1 MRIVENSSERVVL
14 RDRTLWVSWVCLGA
28 AAAVCLLVALKHGD
42 PRALYAAGFV
52 AVFGLFFLR
61 ATDAVFD
68 KARKTC
74 FVRRRDIWRVTEVE
88 LAFRDIVDVRVEPMH
103 VQDDEGGFKVR
114 LSLVTAGQA
123 VPLSAAYG
131 PGLERY
137 EAMRE
142 TLLDT
147 VMQGR
152 PRPPPEDP
160 VEVLVK
166 AGYGVAAAGLLRQ
179 REGVDLATA
188 HSRVKAMRENLGA

>member
-1 MRIVENSSERVVL
+1 MRIVENSPERVVL

-28 AAAVCLLVALKHGD
+28 AAAVGLQVALKHGD

-61 ATDAVFD
+61 ASDVLFD
-68 KARKTC
+68 KGRSLC
-74 FVRRRDIWRVTEVE
+74 RVRRRDIWRVTQVE
-88 LAFRDIVDVRVEPMH
+88 LAFRDILDVRVEPAPM
-103 VQDDEGGFKVR
+103 QDNDGGFRVR
-114 LSLVTAGQA
+114 LSLVTSQG
-123 VPLSAAYG
+123 VLPLSASYAT
-131 PGLERY
+131 GLQRY

-142 TLLDT
+142 TVLDT

-166 AGYGVAAAGLLRQ
+166 AGYRVAAASLLRR

-188 HSRVKAMRENLGA
+188 HSRVKAMRETLGA